1 MAQYFGLVLVQL
13 VIISGLNI
21 EKKKRKKK
29 STLAHLIRYLSNGRP
44 SYSVHSS
51 RAQIAQSVEHQTLNL
66 RVSSKDVAKDFLS
79 TQEFPKHGINEFKLQ
94 NLIII
99 GIGHE
104 KLYGAIPYQNRNAL
118 IEITIIRV
126 KIVIIP

>member
-21 EKKKRKKK
+21 EK
-29 STLAHLIRYLSNGRP
+29 NW
-44 SYSVHSS
+44 
-51 RAQIAQSVEHQTLNL
+51 AQSVEHQTLNL